1 MDFALT
7 LIEVLVGRARR
18 EEVEAALLRPAKA

>member
-7 LIEVLVGRARR
+7 LIDLLCGRETRDT
-18 EEVEAALLRPAKA
+18 VEAALQRS